1 MSKESKEIEIMID
14 NVVKEAIRND
24 KLEFLRIEK
33 TVQMNHGTY
42 GSVEKINNYKV
53 VLTLSDQ

>member
-1 MSKESKEIEIMID
+1 MDEKPKEIEVLLD
-14 NVVKEAIRND
+14 AVKGSIESN

-33 TVQMNHGTY
+33 TSHIKSDGY
-42 GSVEKINNYKV
+42 GLSTEAYGYKV